1 MIPWCFANNRVD
13 YSCYLPWYY
22 RQMRSL
28 PLAHPEIQ
36 ANVMNGGFSCQIGSI
51 PMVGYQWM
59 KQSKKPSLKIHK
71 QQVAQNDLAP
81 KQTLLQSIISLQ
93 MTVPTM

>member
-36 ANVMNGGFSCQIGSI
+36 ANVMNGGFSCQIGSKNTFGRI
-51 PMVGYQWM
+51 PMDETIEETII
-59 KQSKKPSLKIHK
+59 K
-71 QQVAQNDLAP
+71 DT
-81 KQTLLQSIISLQ
+81 QTASG
-93 MTVPTM
+93 TK